1 MKPKVYIAG
10 KITDNENYK
19 EEFEKV
25 KEKMGERFTVL
36 NPAELPEGMSK
47 ADYMRICFSMID
59 VADVVVFIEGWVRSE
74 GAMLE
79 HKYCEYIGKPIFYI
93 WHESE

>member
-10 KITDNENYK
+10 KITGNENYK
-19 EEFEKV
+19 KEFAAAKKRLEKD
-25 KEKMGERFTVL
+25 FTVL
-36 NPAELPEGMSK
+36 NPADLPEGMSK

-79 HKYCEYIGKPIFYI
+79 HKYCEYIEKPIFHI
-93 WHESE
+93 WH